1 MIYLDLQFLA
11 DPSPIP
17 PPPDYFVEDLED
29 QDCPNDD
36 DAELCGD
43 PLDSVVDPH
52 RYLVPLNRR
61 LEAQGTLSDP
71 GNESIRS
78 LSIDQEDVT
87 FEEQVGDERTGT
99 CIFTFL
105 FFEFFPGY
113 HLYFKYS

>member
-1 MIYLDLQFLA
+1 MYIYMIYLDLQFLA

-87 FEEQVGDERTGT
+87 FEEQVGRR
-99 CIFTFL
+99 
-105 FFEFFPGY
+105 
-113 HLYFKYS
+113 

>member
-87 FEEQVGDERTGT
+87 FEEQVQ
-99 CIFTFL
+99 
-105 FFEFFPGY
+105 
-113 HLYFKYS
+113 

>member
-1 MIYLDLQFLA
+1 MIYLDLQFLM

-36 DAELCGD
+36 DAELCD
-43 PLDSVVDPH
+43 PDSVDPH

-87 FEEQVGDERTGT
+87 FEEQVGDERGLALS
-99 CIFTFL
+99 L
-105 FFEFFPGY
+105 F
-113 HLYFKYS
+113 YF

>member
-29 QDCPNDD
+29 EDCPPADGDD
-36 DAELCGD
+36 VVPRLAQLCD
-43 PLDSVVDPH
+43 LDRVDPH
-52 RYLVPLNRR
+52 HLVPLNRR

-87 FEEQVGDERTGT
+87 FEEQVGDEIIQLLTSRG
-99 CIFTFL
+99 IL
-105 FFEFFPGY
+105 
-113 HLYFKYS
+113 